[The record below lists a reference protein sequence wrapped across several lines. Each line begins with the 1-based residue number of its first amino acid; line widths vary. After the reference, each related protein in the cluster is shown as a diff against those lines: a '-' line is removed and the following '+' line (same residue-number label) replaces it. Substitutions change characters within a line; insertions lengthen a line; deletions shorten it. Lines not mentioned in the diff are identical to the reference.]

1 MTERVMKDE
10 NKGPEKQLAKM
21 VGAIIAGKRKAKGL
35 TQAQLAEQMSIEKET
50 ISRVETGVISPT
62 LSRLAQLAKILDC
75 EMTDL
80 LRIKTPE
87 VEDHAFSLAG
97 RMGDLS
103 DSERELIVNMLSR
116 VAVAL
121 RKFPPKERK
130 IVEKFLSDVIEPKQ

>member
-1 MTERVMKDE
+1 MRDE
-10 NKGPEKQLAKM
+10 IEEPEKQVAKL
-21 VGAIIAGKRKAKGL
+21 VGAIIAKRRKAKGL

-80 LRIKTPE
+80 LRIRTPE
-87 VEDHAFSLAG
+87 VEDHALSLAG

-103 DSERELIVNMLSR
+103 DSERELIVGMLSR

-130 IVEKFLSDVIEPKQ
+130 IVEKFLADVIQPKN

>member
-1 MTERVMKDE
+1 MKE
-10 NKGPEKQLAKM
+10 KIEGPEKQLAKL

-80 LRIKTPE
+80 LRISTPE
-87 VEDHAFSLAG
+87 VEDHAHSLAG

-103 DSERELIVNMLSR
+103 DSERELIVGMLSR

-130 IVEKFLSDVIEPKQ
+130 IVEKFLSDVIQPKN

>member
-1 MTERVMKDE
+1 MTERVMTDE
-10 NKGPEKQLAKM
+10 VKGPEKQLAKM

-80 LRIKTPE
+80 LRINTPE

-103 DSERELIVNMLSR
+103 NSERELIVSMLSR

-130 IVEKFLSDVIEPKQ
+130 IVEKFLSDVIEPKN

>member
-1 MTERVMKDE
+1 MNDE
-10 NKGPEKQLAKM
+10 IEGPEKQLAKR
-21 VGAIIAGKRKAKGL
+21 VGAVIARRRKAKGL
-35 TQAQLAEQMSIEKET
+35 TQAQLAERMSIEKET

-80 LRIKTPE
+80 LRISTPE
-87 VEDHAFSLAG
+87 VEDHAHSLAG

-103 DSERELIVNMLSR
+103 DSERELIVGMLSR

-130 IVEKFLSDVIEPKQ
+130 IVEKFLSDVIQPKN

>member
-1 MTERVMKDE
+1 MTERVMKE
-10 NKGPEKQLAKM
+10 KIEGPEKQLAKL

-80 LRIKTPE
+80 LRISTPE
-87 VEDHAFSLAG
+87 VEDHAHSLAG

-103 DSERELIVNMLSR
+103 DSERELIVGMLSR

-130 IVEKFLSDVIEPKQ
+130 IVEKFLSDVIQPKN